1 MEVVT
6 TKIQNRLIYAVI
18 TSIMIMLLFIYT
30 FVLVKYGNT
39 EKYDIDLIITIFLGF
54 SVLFTFIVVGDLII
68 LTFQVFEE
76 QVKDRVVEQLEAE
89 KDAIKRR

>member
-1 MEVVT
+1 
-6 TKIQNRLIYAVI
+6 
-18 TSIMIMLLFIYT
+18 MIMLLFIYT
-30 FVLVKYGNT
+30 FVLIKYGNT